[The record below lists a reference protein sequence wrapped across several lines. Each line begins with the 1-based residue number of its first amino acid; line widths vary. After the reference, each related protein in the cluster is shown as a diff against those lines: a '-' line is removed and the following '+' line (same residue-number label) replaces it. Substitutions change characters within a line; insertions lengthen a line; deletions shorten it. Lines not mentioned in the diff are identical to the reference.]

1 MRIDQFRIMRII
13 RAISAISAVMIVIT
27 TVLNSCLAVK
37 LFRCIDSAQKALSKV
52 DKAAEL
58 YIADNTKANKNS
70 D

>member
-13 RAISAISAVMIVIT
+13 RAIGAISAAMIIIT
-27 TVLNSCLAVK
+27 SVFNGCLAVK

-52 DKAAEL
+52 DKAADL
-58 YIADNTKANKNS
+58 YIADNTKSNKKT

>member
-1 MRIDQFRIMRII
+1 MRIDQFKIMRII
-13 RAISAISAVMIVIT
+13 RAISVISAVMIVIT
-27 TVLNSCLAVK
+27 TVLNSCLVVK

-58 YIADNTKANKNS
+58 YIADNTKSNKNS